1 MSDQLKNF
9 LMPAADWIIVTLL
22 NSLTTLA
29 MQYVCSMGS
38 VCMQIVVKF
47 TFISGLF
54 AQAHDLV
61 VKDMSRVNVCI
72 YPQVHLGER
81 VSICIRLVCTGT

>member
-1 MSDQLKNF
+1 
-9 LMPAADWIIVTLL
+9 
-22 NSLTTLA
+22 
-29 MQYVCSMGS
+29 
-38 VCMQIVVKF
+38 MQIIVKF

-61 VKDMSRVNVCI
+61 VKDMLRVNVCI